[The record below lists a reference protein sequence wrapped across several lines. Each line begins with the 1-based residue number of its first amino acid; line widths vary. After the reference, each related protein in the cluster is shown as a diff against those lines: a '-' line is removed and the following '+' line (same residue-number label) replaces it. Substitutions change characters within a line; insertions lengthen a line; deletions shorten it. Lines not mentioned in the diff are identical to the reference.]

1 MRIEGKNKKFWAD
14 IIQRRADPELVFKQ
28 NYVPDVKVARM
39 LAQESMNAI
48 KGGVK
53 HKFSVQHINGKLVVA
68 KFANGSYSTGIM
80 KRKSPDGTDFI
91 PLSPVTLEIRKM
103 DGITR
108 GPAFILRETGK
119 HIMNGLKIL
128 TARETRNGSEVTVG
142 WTGLDKIIAED
153 QNKGFDIEHTA
164 QNKQSELRTWNVN
177 VPARPF
183 IGLSEELKSNLYS
196 FWKKIAK

>member
-80 KRKSPDGTDFI
+80 KRKSPNGTDFI

-128 TARETRNGSEVTVG
+128 SSREGRKGSEVTIG
-142 WTGLDKIIAED
+142 WRGENEQRAKEH
-153 QNKGFDIEHTA
+153 NEGFSIDHSRINSRGEKSNW
-164 QNKQSELRTWNVN
+164 QID

-196 FWKKIAK
+196 FWNKIAK